1 MQRKETGLLILA
13 FESTALTASAALWQ
27 DGAPLAS
34 TTLTA
39 GNTHSTTLLP
49 LAEHLLSMSGKTVND
64 IDLFACAVGPG
75 SFTGVRIGA
84 ATVQG
89 LAFEKNKPCVGVSS
103 LLGMAYALRG
113 FTGILCPVISAR
125 RSQFYSALFSS
136 DGEHVRRLTEDSIV
150 LTEDLDTYL
159 APYDAPIHLIGD
171 GYKAALS
178 AITHPKLC
186 MTPQALQFPSAF
198 AVAEAAFDLYTSAE
212 DKSVF
217 TPSAL
222 TPVYLK
228 KTQAEQ
234 EREERL
240 AAKAVQ
246 DTKS

>member
-1 MQRKETGLLILA
+1 MLILA
-13 FESTALTASAALWQ
+13 LESTAQTASAALWQ
-27 DGAPLAS
+27 DGKPLAVS
-34 TTLTA
+34 TLSA

-49 LAEHLLSMSGKTVND
+49 LAEHLLASTGRSVSD
-64 IDLFACAVGPG
+64 IDLFAAATGPG

-89 LAFEKNKPCVGVSS
+89 LAFDSGKPCVGVSS

-113 FTGILCPVISAR
+113 FSGILCPVIGAR

-136 DGEHVRRLTEDSIV
+136 DGERVTRLCDDRIV
-150 LTEDLDTYL
+150 LTDELDAYL

-171 GYKAALS
+171 GYEAAHG
-178 AITHPKLC
+178 AITHPRLLT
-186 MTPQALQFPSAF
+186 TPPSLRIPSAF
-198 AVAEAAFDLYTSAE
+198 AVAEAAYEVYKTTE
-212 DKSVF
+212 DKSAF

-222 TPVYLK
+222 TPIYLR

-240 AAKAVQ
+240 AAESAR
-246 DTKS
+246 